1 EQRPNQ
7 RSQGNLRSGRN
18 FAMRNHAVKIA
29 VGPLVVAAII
39 ALFST
44 RADAQEKIWKHG
56 LINAKSDAGIFL
68 MVSTRDFAKK
78 QGLKIEISQ
87 FKDDQLAL
95 KALIAGELDSFEGG
109 PQGVFAANAKG
120 ADVKLLG
127 CHWIVVPHGIYAT
140 EKIKKVEDLKG
151 KQIAVSA
158 PNSMPDMLARSALA
172 KFGVSDNEVKLAAV
186 GGDKDRYQALI
197 GGVVDAAVVSN
208 EYQPVAPKNVHLLVA
223 GREAVPNFLRVCMT
237 SSDKKLAE
245 RGDDAVKFLAAEMS
259 ALRFAL
265 ANRDATIALTRE
277 LIHAKPDDPR
287 PAFVYDDAIQHH
299 AVDPTLPLPGEKILW
314 IQDQMVKA
322 GKLKA
327 PLDLK
332 AVTAPEYR
340 EKALKVI
347 GH

>member
-1 EQRPNQ
+1 
-7 RSQGNLRSGRN
+7 
-18 FAMRNHAVKIA
+18 V
-29 VGPLVVAAII
+29 VVAALAGFI
-39 ALFST
+39 APGT
-44 RADAQEKIWKHG
+44 AQEKVWKHG
-56 LINAKSDAGIFL
+56 LINAKADAGIFL

-109 PQGVFAANAKG
+109 PQGVFAADSKG

-127 CHWIVVPHGIYAT
+127 CHWIVVPHGIYAS

-172 KFGVSDNEVKLAAV
+172 KFGISDSEVKLAAV

-208 EYQPVAPKNVHLLVA
+208 EYQPVAPKNIHLLVA
-223 GREAVPNFLRVCMT
+223 GREAVPNFLRVCIV
-237 SSDKKLAE
+237 SSAKKLAE

-259 ALRFAL
+259 ALRFAM

-277 LIHAKPDDPR
+277 LIHAKLDDPR

-299 AVDPTLPLPGEKILW
+299 AVDPTLPLPADKIQW
-314 IQDQMVKA
+314 IQEQMVKA

-332 AVTAPEYR
+332 TVTAPEYR
-340 EKALKVI
+340 ERALKVI

>member
-1 EQRPNQ
+1 
-7 RSQGNLRSGRN
+7 
-18 FAMRNHAVKIA
+18 MRTTGSRTAAISAIA
-29 VGPLVVAAII
+29 VAAF
-39 ALFST
+39 LTTFSAPV
-44 RADAQEKIWKHG
+44 RAQEKVWKHG

-109 PQGVFAANAKG
+109 PQGVFAADSKG
-120 ADVKLLG
+120 GDVKLLG

-140 EKIKKVEDLKG
+140 DKIAKVEDLKG

-172 KFGVSDNEVKLAAV
+172 KFGVSDADVRLAAV
-186 GGDKDRYQALI
+186 GGDNDRYQALI

-208 EYQPVAPKNVHLLVA
+208 EYQPGAPKNIHLLVA
-223 GREAVPNFLRVCMT
+223 GRDAVPNFLRVCLVST
-237 SSDKKLAE
+237 AKKLAE
-245 RGDDAVKFLAAEMS
+245 RGDDAIKFLAAEMS

-265 ANRDATIALTRE
+265 SHRDETIALTRE

-299 AVDPTLPLPGEKILW
+299 AVDATLPLPADKIQW
-314 IQDQMVKA
+314 IQEQMVKA
-322 GKLKA
+322 GRLKT

-332 AVTAPEYR
+332 TVTAPEYR
-340 EKALKVI
+340 EKALQVV

>member
-1 EQRPNQ
+1 MR
-7 RSQGNLRSGRN
+7 RSDGR
-18 FAMRNHAVKIA
+18 AVL
-29 VGPLVVAAII
+29 GLVVAAATAT
-39 ALFST
+39 ALST
-44 RADAQEKIWKHG
+44 QAGAQEKIWKHG

-109 PQGVFAANAKG
+109 PQGVFAVDAKG
-120 ADVKLLG
+120 GDVKLLG
-127 CHWIVVPHGIYAT
+127 CHWVVVPHGIYAN
-140 EKIKKVEDLKG
+140 EKVTKVEDLRG

-172 KFGVSDNEVKLAAV
+172 KFGVADTEVKLAAI
-186 GGDKDRYQALI
+186 GGDNDRYQALI

-208 EYQPVAPKNVHLLVA
+208 EYQPVAPKNIHLLVA
-223 GREAVPNFLRVCMT
+223 GREAVPNFLRVCLVST
-237 SSDKKLAE
+237 AKKLAD
-245 RGDDAVKFLAAEMS
+245 RGDDAVKFLAAEMN
-259 ALRFAL
+259 ALRYAL
-265 ANRDATIALTRE
+265 SHRDETIALTRE
-277 LIHAKPDDPR
+277 ITNAKPDDPR
-287 PAFVYDDAIQHH
+287 PAFVYDDAVRHQ
-299 AVDPTLPLPGEKILW
+299 AVNPTLPLPTDKIQW
-314 IQDQMVKA
+314 IQEQMVKA

-332 AVTAPEYR
+332 TVTAPEYR
-340 EKALKVI
+340 ERALKVI